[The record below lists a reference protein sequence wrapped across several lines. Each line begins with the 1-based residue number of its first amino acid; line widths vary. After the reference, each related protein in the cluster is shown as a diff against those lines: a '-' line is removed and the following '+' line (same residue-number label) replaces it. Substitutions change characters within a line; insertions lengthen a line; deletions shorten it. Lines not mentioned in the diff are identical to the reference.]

1 MKEFFQNLK
10 DKREESGVTLQEIQ
24 KKTFLPEKY
33 LNAIESGKMDLL
45 PLGYDRIY
53 LKRYAS
59 EIGLDSDEVLRD
71 YDMLSGRLTPYS
83 EKEKTEIEIPPKTFS
98 ENKDKQPKPSA
109 DKSYSKLD
117 NVNLDKLHKYFWISL
132 AGLIIVVTGFFTY
145 RQYIYETNNQITI
158 KEIPSSQI
166 SNNFVSFNSPKV
178 VADTRMQPDS
188 ETISSPT
195 IEKENTFVVEL
206 KALDTTW
213 IRQIRDGQDTTEYTL
228 PTGLNHRVEAKKEV
242 KFMVGKADGVEF
254 WLNGENLGKMGQTD
268 EVILSLIISEKG
280 IVEKRLK
287 KVNKKSEAKNDST
300 VAFIPILF

>member
-10 DKREESGVTLQEIQ
+10 DKREESGITLQEIQ
-24 KKTFLPEKY
+24 TKTFLPVKY

-45 PLGYDRIY
+45 PSGYDRIY
-53 LKRYAS
+53 LKRYAL

-71 YDMLSGRLTPYS
+71 YDMLSGRLIPYS
-83 EKEKTEIEIPPKTFS
+83 EKEKTEVEIPKKILS
-98 ENKDKQPKPSA
+98 ENLVNRPKPAS
-109 DKSYSKLD
+109 KSYSKLD
-117 NVNLDKLHKYFWISL
+117 KVNLDKLHKYFWISL

-145 RQYIYETNNQITI
+145 QQYIHETNNQITI

-178 VADTRMQPDS
+178 VADTRVQPNS
-188 ETISSPT
+188 ETISSQT
-195 IEKENTFVVEL
+195 TDKETTFVVEL

-213 IRQIRDGQDTTEYTL
+213 IRQIRDRQDTTEYTL
-228 PTGLNHRVEAKKEV
+228 PTGLNHRVEAKQEV
-242 KFMVGKADGVEF
+242 KFMVGKANGVEF
-254 WLNGENLGKMGQTD
+254 WLNGENLGKMGQAD